1 MLKKREPRTGICF
14 LYYHFV
20 SLSFS
25 TLISISAKTSFLL
38 SNAQLASA
46 QQIGP
51 SEISKFFINDALNAL
66 RNNDTNKAITQ
77 LILAKEQLKNA
88 GDCTSIQIIGI
99 LLDDVLRALHNN
111 DNDKALPRLQLASKQ
126 YTILKLELYRSTT
139 SGKITNGNMSQMNM
153 ANADLSSP
161 SLMAQRKKIKSHY
174 YINSN

>member
-51 SEISKFFINDALNAL
+51 SETSKFFINDALNAL
-66 RNNDTNKAITQ
+66 RNNDTSKAITQ
-77 LILAKEQLKNA
+77 LILAKEQLKKRR
-88 GDCTSIQIIGI
+88 G
-99 LLDDVLRALHNN
+99 
-111 DNDKALPRLQLASKQ
+111 
-126 YTILKLELYRSTT
+126 
-139 SGKITNGNMSQMNM
+139 
-153 ANADLSSP
+153 LSF
-161 SLMAQRKKIKSHY
+161 
-174 YINSN
+174 NSNYRDSFGWRASGPA

>member
-25 TLISISAKTSFLL
+25 TLISISAITSFQ
-38 SNAQLASA
+38 AQLASA

-51 SEISKFFINDALNAL
+51 SETSKFFVNDALDAL

-99 LLDDVLRALHNN
+99 LMDDVLRALHNN
-111 DNDKALPRLQLASKQ
+111 DTDKALPRLQLASKQ

-153 ANADLSSP
+153 VNADLSSCH
-161 SLMAQRKKIKSHY
+161 L
-174 YINSN
+174 

>member
-14 LYYHFV
+14 LYYYFV
-20 SLSFS
+20 SLLFS
-25 TLISISAKTSFLL
+25 TLISISAITSFLL

-51 SEISKFFINDALNAL
+51 SETSKFFVNDALDAL

-77 LILAKEQLKNA
+77 LILAEQLKNA

-111 DNDKALPRLQLASKQ
+111 DTDNALPRLQLASKQ
-126 YTILKLELYRSTT
+126 YTILKLDCMEVRHLARLPTET
-139 SGKITNGNMSQMNM
+139 
-153 ANADLSSP
+153 
-161 SLMAQRKKIKSHY
+161 
-174 YINSN
+174 

>member
-51 SEISKFFINDALNAL
+51 SETSKFFINDA
-66 RNNDTNKAITQ
+66 NKAITQ

-111 DNDKALPRLQLASKQ
+111 DTDKALPRLQLASKQ

-161 SLMAQRKKIKSHY
+161 SLMAPTEEDKVTLLYQL
-174 YINSN
+174 

>member
-51 SEISKFFINDALNAL
+51 SETSKFFVNDALDAL

-111 DNDKALPRLQLASKQ
+111 DTDKALPRLQLASKQ

-139 SGKITNGNMSQMNM
+139 AGKITNGNMSQMNM

-161 SLMAQRKKIKSHY
+161 SLMAPTEEDKVTLLYQL
-174 YINSN
+174 